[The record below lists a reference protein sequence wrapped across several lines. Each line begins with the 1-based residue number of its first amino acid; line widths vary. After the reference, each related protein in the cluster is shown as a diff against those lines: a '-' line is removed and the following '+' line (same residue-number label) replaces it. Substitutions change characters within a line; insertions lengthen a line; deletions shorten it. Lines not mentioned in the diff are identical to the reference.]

1 MFIHVFFFVFKLFLN
16 VFLHFSRKFFFSSG
30 TFFFPVHEV
39 GSSWQDG
46 SCATQLPP
54 ARRCASRIKRQKLW
68 RYCAAKREALSSGV
82 LGEAPSKI
90 GVVSQLPS
98 CHANPSKNF
107 SFKKRK
113 NCKNILPKCF
123 RLCLLC
129 FRIITEF

>member
-1 MFIHVFFFVFKLFLN
+1 MGKPPLPEDCPASLPAS
-16 VFLHFSRKFFFSSG
+16 LSRPRNQQTQPRPFAILPRQGF
-30 TFFFPVHEV
+30 
-39 GSSWQDG
+39 SWQDG